1 MSEPT
6 RLRIV
11 DVDPADPAGFEP
23 FYDVYATA
31 SRHGP
36 QGEYATVWQ
45 RDEVRV
51 AMGDPD
57 DRMLRIGWAGWVEDR
72 VVATG
77 WMQASTVD
85 NTDLANVLVCCA
97 PSDRG
102 HGYAAAMLAHVE
114 DQARARGRERLVAEV
129 TWPYEAGA
137 AGPGSEEL
145 AWAGRQGFELG
156 LVDVQRRLP
165 LPVPTELL
173 DALAA
178 EAAIHH
184 EGYELR
190 SFNGP
195 VPDELAEG
203 WVALDATLMTEAPMG
218 DIEREAETADVAR
231 LRAEEA
237 MIAKQGRVKVNTV
250 AMAPP
255 GHSGERELVAYTD
268 IAVTVHE
275 SERAYQWGTL
285 VRTDHRGH
293 RLGLAV
299 KVANLRLLQETHP
312 QITTV
317 VTYNADVNAPMVAV
331 NERLGFRPVQWL
343 GELQKK
349 LG

>member
-1 MSEPT
+1 MTEQT

-11 DVDPADPAGFEP
+11 EVDPSDPESFSS
-23 FYDVYATA
+23 FYAVYAEA
-31 SRHGP
+31 SSFGP
-36 QGEYATVWQ
+36 QNEFAAVWQ
-45 RDEVRV
+45 HDEVRV
-51 AMGDPD
+51 MMQDPD
-57 DRMLRIGWAGWVEDR
+57 QRRFRLAWAGKLEDR

-77 WMQASTVD
+77 WLQGSTVD
-85 NTDLANVLVCCA
+85 NTDMVDVHICCA

-102 HGYAAAMLAHVE
+102 QGYAAAMLAHVE
-114 DQARARGRERLVAEV
+114 EQARARGRTRLVGSV
-129 TWPYEAGA
+129 NWPYGA
-137 AGPGSEEL
+137 LATGEGSDEL
-145 AWAGRQGFELG
+145 AWARRQGFELG

-178 EAAIHH
+178 EAAAHH

-190 SFNGP
+190 SFTGP
-195 VPDELAEG
+195 IPDELAEG

-250 AMAPP
+250 ALAPP
-255 GHSGERELVAYTD
+255 DDSGKRELVAYTD
-268 IAVTVHE
+268 IAVTAHE

-299 KVANLRLLQETHP
+299 KVANVRLLQETQP

-317 VTYNADVNAPMVAV
+317 ITYNADVNAPMVAV
-331 NERLGFRPVQWL
+331 NERLGFRPVQWM

>member
-1 MSEPT
+1 MDDRVAIS
-6 RLRIV
+6 
-11 DVDPADPAGFEP
+11 DVDPSDPAAFER
-23 FYDVYATA
+23 FYDVYAAA
-31 SRHGP
+31 SRYGP

-45 RDEVRV
+45 LDEVRV
-51 AMGDPD
+51 AMADPD
-57 DRMLRIGWAGWVEDR
+57 ERMFRIGWAGSVEDR
-72 VVATG
+72 VVVTG

-97 PSDRG
+97 PPDRG

-114 DQARARGRERLVAEV
+114 DQARARGRERLLTEV
-129 TWPYEAGA
+129 TWPYEAGVD
-137 AGPGSEEL
+137 GTGSEEL
-145 AWAGRQGFELG
+145 AWARRQGFELG

-165 LPVPTELL
+165 VPAPAEQL

-178 EAAIHH
+178 EAAAHH
-184 EGYELR
+184 QGYELR
-190 SFNGP
+190 SFTGP

-218 DIEREAETADVAR
+218 DIEREAETADVAG
-231 LRAEEA
+231 LRALEA

-250 AMAPP
+250 ALAPP
-255 GHSGERELVAYTD
+255 DDSGERELVAYTD

-275 SERAYQWGTL
+275 SDRAYQWGTL
-285 VRTDHRGH
+285 VRSDHRGH

-312 QITTV
+312 EVTTV

-331 NERLGFRPVQWL
+331 NEQLGFRPVQWM
-343 GELQKK
+343 GELQKRI
-349 LG
+349 G